1 MSVYNESLDTV
12 GIIARAVNGEKPK
25 YRVISGN
32 SNLHFPHIPSRQVV
46 VVVEDIL
53 SSIALARAGL
63 DSVALLGTSLQGV
76 DAHRIAHN
84 REAVIGF
91 FDPDKAGHQAYRRLR
106 AAMQLHPVS
115 VYKAS
120 ADKDPKYLSK
130 DKLWRAINHALNV
143 QELKC

>member
-1 MSVYNESLDTV
+1 MSVYDEQTNTV

-25 YRVISGN
+25 YKVISGN
-32 SNLHFPHIPSRQVV
+32 SNLHFPRPPSKKVV

-53 SSIALARAGL
+53 SSIALVRAGL

-76 DAHRIAHN
+76 DAYRIAHN

-91 FDPDKAGHQAYRRLR
+91 FDPDKAGQQAYRQLR
-106 AAMQLHPVS
+106 SAMQLHPVT

-143 QELKC
+143 QE